1 MIILKSK
8 GIFSENGRIILD
20 SRKDILWQDLSEK
33 TAPKLPEG
41 TSVELS
47 ISFDENIFLKGING
61 IVWATYDP
69 RQAEVIQNTLLV
81 QNIESEVNRIE
92 IDSDN
97 LITIKILNTKDINP
111 VIEFIWKSESGLRLK
126 PDWVY
131 PAGEINKSFELWLSG
146 H

>member
-1 MIILKSK
+1 M
-8 GIFSENGRIILD
+8 
-20 SRKDILWQDLSEK
+20 
-33 TAPKLPEG
+33 
-41 TSVELS
+41 
-47 ISFDENIFLKGING
+47 
-61 IVWATYDP
+61 
-69 RQAEVIQNTLLV
+69 
-81 QNIESEVNRIE
+81 NRIE